1 MGKLI
6 FHEHAR
12 YVSLTAT
19 VYTVWAAYF
28 GLVYRKF
35 FWDFVSGILRNP
47 GGLQPAKQD
56 TFFIDIMVKFPVIQ
70 ILSILLGLVILAVEY
85 PAPFMK
91 NTSAHRSLVVRVVLL
106 LFQAFLAI
114 MFYQVP
120 IRPAFEKGKES
131 GDLLFFPSQ
140 VYKHNDLGIDFEIR
154 LCPALLHKPEPPTPR
169 FEPAAG
175 GAAITDD
182 HREEKRADVFEPP
195 YNPNLYVGDLR
206 DEEEGTEYVV
216 LLNKYSVVEEHFLLV
231 TKEFQSQTSPLSPSD
246 LVQTYLLL
254 RAAREAGKHL
264 FAFYNCGDRSGASQP
279 HKHVQFLPTPTED
292 GPPIERLARAARI
305 DQVDKPFALP
315 SLPFANHVRR
325 LTLPTSAAHAELEA
339 VLAGAFVEL
348 LDLCISTVRHA
359 ADYPAG
365 VPSYNVLLT
374 LGHMYVFPRARE
386 AHVLAGL
393 VSVSGE
399 LGERVPVNALGFA
412 GLLLVKSPAE
422 LDAVRR
428 EGPAN
433 VLRDVGCESVHELQ
447 VVGDLEIDGDVGSS
461 A

>member
-1 MGKLI
+1 MSASTP
-6 FHEHAR
+6 HA
-12 YVSLTAT
+12 
-19 VYTVWAAYF
+19 
-28 GLVYRKF
+28 
-35 FWDFVSGILRNP
+35 I
-47 GGLQPAKQD
+47 
-56 TFFIDIMVKFPVIQ
+56 I
-70 ILSILLGLVILAVEY
+70 
-85 PAPFMK
+85 
-91 NTSAHRSLVVRVVLL
+91 SA
-106 LFQAFLAI
+106 
-114 MFYQVP
+114 

-131 GDLLFFPSQ
+131 GDLLFFPSE

-154 LCPALLHKPEPPTPR
+154 LCPALLHKPELPTPH

-175 GAAITDD
+175 GVAITDD

-195 YNPNLYVGDLR
+195 YNPNLYVGKLR

-279 HKHVQFLPTPTED
+279 HKHVQFLPTSTED

-305 DQVDKPFALP
+305 DQVDKPFALS

-325 LTLPTSAAHAELEA
+325 LTLPTSATTTTLTAAARAELEA

-365 VPSYNVLLT
+365 VPSYNVLIT
-374 LGHMYVFPRARE
+374 LGHMYVFPRVRE
-386 AHVLAGL
+386 AHVLAAGL
-393 VSVSGE
+393 ASVSGE
-399 LGERVPVNALGFA
+399 LGELGEGEPRRVPVNALGFA

-428 EGPAN
+428 VGPAN
-433 VLRDVGCESVHELQ
+433 VLRGVACESVHELQ
-447 VVGDLEIDGDVGSS
+447 VVGDLEIDG
-461 A
+461 